1 VVFKLSVAVGPSK
14 RLVPSAMSVVLL
26 DVSSRGHHE
35 HAGKY
40 NFTALGEGERERVW
54 GFHTLK
60 IILKKK
66 FSPGNSPSVVKVKK
80 LYPFES
86 STTPSNYLC
95 EMPVGSMCTC
105 ASDNPVNSAPITVC
119 NPPNMHI
126 SSQFKMSFGR
136 KLEAV
141 GVRCRIAKR
150 TSWAD

>member
-1 VVFKLSVAVGPSK
+1 
-14 RLVPSAMSVVLL
+14 
-26 DVSSRGHHE
+26 
-35 HAGKY
+35 
-40 NFTALGEGERERVW
+40 
-54 GFHTLK
+54 
-60 IILKKK
+60 
-66 FSPGNSPSVVKVKK
+66 
-80 LYPFES
+80 
-86 STTPSNYLC
+86 LC

-141 GVRCRIAKR
+141 GVRARVCMIAKR